1 MSEKE
6 NLIKRLEEERGSK
19 VLVYITSDQE
29 PNQLHGQIAGDV
41 IPIFYEHLKQIGPVN
56 NLDLFLYSSG
66 GQTTAPW
73 RIVNLLREYC
83 DRLSL
88 LVPYKA
94 HSAATLIA
102 LGADEIVMTPLAE
115 LSPIDPSIGSD
126 FNPPNPG
133 QKESKKTPVRVEDVY
148 GYINLAKEKMNI
160 KDQTDITTILT
171 KLVENLH
178 PLAIGTVYRT
188 HELIRL
194 LAKKLLKLHM
204 EGKEEERAI
213 PQLIEDLAEK
223 LYYHGYKI
231 SRREAKNLGLKVT
244 KAGGELED
252 LIWSLYTEYKEE
264 MGLGGKLDPA
274 QYEDEDFP
282 VEEELSIALVEDLS
296 LSSAYEKKVKISKQV
311 GPDGKSERFNVQ
323 GRPLGW
329 NTEKSNN

>member
-6 NLIKRLEEERGSK
+6 RLINKLEEERGSK
-19 VLVYITSDQE
+19 VLAYITSDQE

-41 IPIFYEHLKQIGPVN
+41 IPIFYEHLKQIGPVDS
-56 NLDLFLYSSG
+56 LDLFLYSSG
-66 GQTTAPW
+66 GETTTPW

-102 LGADEIVMTPLAE
+102 LGANEIVMTPLAE
-115 LSPIDPSIGSD
+115 LSPIDPLIGSD

-133 QKESKKTPVRVEDVY
+133 QQESKKTPVRVEDVY
-148 GYINLAKEKMNI
+148 GYINLAKEKMDI
-160 KDQTDITTILT
+160 KDQTDVTTILT

-194 LAKKLLKLHM
+194 LAEKLLKLHM
-204 EGKEEERAI
+204 KGKEEERAI

-244 KAGGELED
+244 EAGEKLEN
-252 LIWSLYTEYKEE
+252 LMWSLYTEYEEE

-274 QYEDEDFP
+274 RYKDKDLP
-282 VEEELSIALVEDLS
+282 VEKELPIALIEDSS
-296 LSSAYEKKVKISKQV
+296 LRSAYDKKVKISKQV
-311 GPDGKSERFNVQ
+311 DPQSKSEQLSLQVS
-323 GRPLGW
+323 PLGW
-329 NTEKSNN
+329 NTESNN

>member
-6 NLIKRLEEERGSK
+6 SLIKKIEEERDSK
-19 VLVYITSDQE
+19 VLVYITSDRE

-41 IPIFYEHLKQIGPVN
+41 VPIFYEHLKKIDPVD
-56 NLDLFLYSSG
+56 NLDLFLYSQG

-83 DRLSL
+83 DRFSVLI
-88 LVPYKA
+88 PYKA
-94 HSAATLIA
+94 HSAATLLA
-102 LGADEIVMTPLAE
+102 LGAGEIVMNPLAE

-133 QKESKKTPVRVEDVY
+133 QQETKKTPVRVEDVY
-148 GYINLAKEKMNI
+148 GYINLAKEKMDI

-194 LAKKLLKLHM
+194 LANKLLNLHM
-204 EGKEEERAI
+204 IGEEEERAI
-213 PQLIEDLAEK
+213 PQIIEDLAEK

-244 KAGGELED
+244 KADGELED
-252 LIWSLYTEYKEE
+252 LIWNLYTEYKEE
-264 MGLGGKLDPA
+264 IGLEGKLDPS
-274 QYEDEDFP
+274 QYENQDLPIEK
-282 VEEELSIALVEDLS
+282 ELPIALIENTS
-296 LSSAYEKKVKISKQV
+296 LRSAFEKQVKINKQV
-311 GPDGKSERFNVQ
+311 DPKTKNEQLGLQVRS
-323 GRPLGW
+323 LGW
-329 NTEKSNN
+329 NTTAK